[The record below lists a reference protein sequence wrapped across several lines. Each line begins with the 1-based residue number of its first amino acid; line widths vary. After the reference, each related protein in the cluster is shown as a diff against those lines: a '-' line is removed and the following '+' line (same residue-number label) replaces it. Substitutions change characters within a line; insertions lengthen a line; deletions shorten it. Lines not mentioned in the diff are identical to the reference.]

1 MKTSFFMEK
10 NNSTGSIFADSAFFS
25 RDCVLMVS
33 GIYEKEYYI
42 SIDLIESNVKIT
54 ISRKDNAILDEVVL
68 KEFINKLIDYQICLD
83 LQKEFGEIRKK
94 IVDYAFYPVE

>member
-10 NNSTGSIFADSAFFS
+10 NNSTGSILASAFFS
-25 RDCVLMVS
+25 RECVLMVS

-42 SIDLIESNVKIT
+42 SIDLIESDVKIT

-68 KEFINKLIDYQICLD
+68 KEFINKLIDYQIRLD